1 MKKGKKLALIIA
13 EIVLAVGLAVTVAS
27 LAISDFNVSELF
39 GNQKTSYEVS
49 DFDAFERISIRESFC
64 NVRIESTAGDPYIEY
79 TGSGSVTH
87 NATVDDGML
96 VIEGVDGR
104 KWYEKILSFVD
115 SDLTLYLPHITGY
128 EIEITTSSGNVTVAG
143 GISAKSVNITTVSGN
158 VECGSD
164 ASEGATVEATSG
176 NVSFNGCHGK
186 RISAKTTSGE
196 IYAGGAICL
205 EASFE
210 SSSGEV
216 ELEGVN
222 VRDSLNVKTT
232 SGNIEL
238 DECDSAALKLIST
251 SGNISGE
258 LLSSKIYMA
267 KSTSGNINVPLGVS
281 GGICEITTN
290 SGNIDFERD

>member
-1 MKKGKKLALIIA
+1 MKKAKMTAIIIA
-13 EIVLAVGLAVTVAS
+13 SIVLVVGVAVTVAS
-27 LAISDFNVSELF
+27 LAVARFDISGLL
-39 GNQKTSYEVS
+39 GNKKISYEVS
-49 DFDAFERISIRESFC
+49 DLEAFERISICESSC
-64 NVRIESTAGDPYIEY
+64 DVRVESTVQEPYIEY
-79 TGSGSVTH
+79 TGSDSVTH
-87 NATVDDGML
+87 NVTVKDGTL

-115 SDLTLYLPHITGY
+115 GKLTLYLPHGNEY
-128 EIEITTSSGNVTVAG
+128 ELEISTKSGNVTIERAFN
-143 GISAKSVNITTVSGN
+143 AKTVNVTTASGN

-164 ASEGATVEATSG
+164 ASEGATVETTSG
-176 NVSFNGCHGK
+176 NVNFNGCHGK
-186 RISAKTTSGE
+186 KISAKTTSGE

-210 SSSGEV
+210 SCSGNV

-222 VRDSLNVKTT
+222 VRDSLNVETT

-238 DECDSAALKLIST
+238 DECDSAALKLVST

-258 LLSSKIYMA
+258 LLSEKVFMA
-267 KSTSGNINVPLGVS
+267 KSTSGRINVPFGLS
-281 GGICEITTN
+281 GGKCEITTT